1 MSVTKGEQQGS
12 ASLVELATGHHA
24 IDIVADDP
32 EGFSFPEGFLE
43 SYDYNTSDF
52 KFCRQYNE
60 SSISW
65 HDTIDAM
72 FTRCHCHDSCERDS
86 VVRSID
92 ASCQTEQDSVSS
104 FVEIDVNTI
113 Q

>member
-1 MSVTKGEQQGS
+1 M
-12 ASLVELATGHHA
+12 ELATGHHA
-24 IDIVADDP
+24 IDVVADDP
-32 EGFSFPEGFLE
+32 EGFSFPEGFPE

-65 HDTIDAM
+65 HDAIDAM
-72 FTRCHCHDSCERDS
+72 FTRCHCHGSCERDS

-92 ASCQTEQDSVSS
+92 ASCQTELDPEIVDESHIHDSISS
-104 FVEIDVNTI
+104 FVETDVNVV
-113 Q
+113 QQ